1 MYVCMYVCM
10 HACMYACMYVCTYEY
25 TYIHAYIHIYV
36 RIVRTHIHKNAR
48 ARAHTHTHDV
58 YDSSLE
64 QDPQA
69 QPDDTVSG
77 TESLPLRSTQ
87 VGNWQSFSESD
98 CISGACSVAGNMSVS
113 RQARKWS
120 RGVCVCACVRVH
132 ERVRM
137 CVCLHVCVCVHS

>member
-1 MYVCMYVCM
+1 MYACMHACMHVCMYVCM
-10 HACMYACMYVCTYEY
+10 YICI
-25 TYIHAYIHIYV
+25 YIHTYIHIYV
-36 RIVRTHIHKNAR
+36 HIARTHIHKNAR